1 MAPPGTKA
9 IIYDDANSRASWA
22 PRGLD
27 AWLLGPSKDHY
38 RCHLY
43 YVPETTRYCVS
54 GSADLFPQH
63 CVAPPF
69 SNKTHVNKLSE
80 EIQDALT
87 KLSQQKRML
96 TTLRTLALH
105 LDAFVSGTPLPHTP
119 TSDQRRRNKGWSLY
133 NRPKNKG

>member
-9 IIYDDANSRASWA
+9 IIYNNADLGTSLA

-43 YVPETTRYCVS
+43 YVPETTGYRVS

-63 CVAPPF
+63 CIAPPF

-87 KLSQQKRML
+87 KLTRQKRTL

-105 LDAFVSGTPLPHTP
+105 LIAFVSRTPLPRTL
-119 TSDQRRRNKGWSLY
+119 TSD
-133 NRPKNKG
+133 